1 VLLLGYKNEED
12 DEKKKMKYLLKKQ
25 IHHLKNLK
33 GSGTELISVYIEAE
47 APVHSTSNKLKE
59 EAGQAANIKSK
70 STKKNVTDA
79 LEKIVHHLK
88 SYNHNAPKSGV
99 AIFCGNVSDNPA
111 RTEIQLFTIMPPEPL
126 NISTYRCD
134 SKFFLEPLEGMLDVK
149 DSYGLVVMDGRECTM
164 AYLKGTN
171 ITVLRRLNSTAHSK
185 IRKGGQSAAR
195 YSRLIEEQIEYY
207 YKRIGEAMDQY
218 FVDKVKGVIV
228 GGPGPAKFDFAKMK
242 PFNYQIKV
250 LGVVDTGYT
259 DEYGLRETMK
269 MAEDLIADQEAIKE
283 KQIIDRFIKEVVT
296 GGLAVYGE
304 KNVRDAIL
312 SKQAATLLIS
322 EGLAWKRYHVK
333 TASGEEMWINRRA
346 EQEAPKTNPQ
356 GEKLTILSEHDLQ
369 DDLIELA
376 DSSGTKVEIIS
387 TDTSEGAQFMQSF
400 YGIGAMLRYK

>member
-1 VLLLGYKNEED
+1 MAYKTED
-12 DEKKKMKYLLKKQ
+12 DEEKKKKRYLLKKQ
-25 IHHLKNLK
+25 VHHLKNLK
-33 GSGTELISVYIEAE
+33 GSGTELISVYIEAGD
-47 APVHSTSNKLKE
+47 PVHATSNKLKE
-59 EAGQAANIKSK
+59 EAGQASNIKSK
-70 STKKNVTDA
+70 STRKNVTDA

-88 SYNHNAPKSGV
+88 SYDHRAPDSGM

-111 RTEIQLFTIMPPEPL
+111 RTDIQLFTIFPPEPL

-134 SKFFLEPLEGMLDVK
+134 SRFFLEPLEGMLDVK

-207 YKRIGEAMDQY
+207 YKRIGEAMDKY
-218 FVDKVKGVIV
+218 FVDKVKGVII

-242 PFNYQIKV
+242 PYNYQIKV

-283 KQIIDRFIKEVVT
+283 KQIVDRFIKEVVS

-312 SKQAATLLIS
+312 SKQAGTLLIS
-322 EGLAWKRYHVK
+322 EGLEWKRYHVSL
-333 TASGEEMWINRRA
+333 ASGEEKWINLRA
-346 EQEAPKTNPQ
+346 EDGPPKEDGT
-356 GEKLTILSEHDLQ
+356 GEKMTVLTEHDLQ

-376 DSSGTKVEIIS
+376 DSCGAKVEIIS
-387 TDTSEGAQFMQSF
+387 TETTEGAQFLQSF
-400 YGIGAMLRYK
+400 YGIGAMLRYR